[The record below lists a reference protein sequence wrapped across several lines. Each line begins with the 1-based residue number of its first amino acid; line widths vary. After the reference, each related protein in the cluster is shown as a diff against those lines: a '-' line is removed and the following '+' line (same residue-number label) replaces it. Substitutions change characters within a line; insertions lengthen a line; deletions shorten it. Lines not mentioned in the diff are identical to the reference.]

1 MFMLPC
7 SFSCA
12 AFVIQYI
19 LAWDGEKMAHDFT
32 SVSLR
37 IIVNSKFVQ
46 NEMKTA
52 MLRHALHFSCT
63 GGNGEFLLQDMHE
76 AATF

>member
-52 MLRHALHFSCT
+52 M
-63 GGNGEFLLQDMHE
+63 
-76 AATF
+76 

>member
-1 MFMLPC
+1 MIFFLLYINVVIQLLMFMLPC

-52 MLRHALHFSCT
+52 M
-63 GGNGEFLLQDMHE
+63 
-76 AATF
+76 

>member
-1 MFMLPC
+1 MFMLRC

-37 IIVNSKFVQ
+37 IIVNSKFVR

-52 MLRHALHFSCT
+52 M
-63 GGNGEFLLQDMHE
+63 
-76 AATF
+76 